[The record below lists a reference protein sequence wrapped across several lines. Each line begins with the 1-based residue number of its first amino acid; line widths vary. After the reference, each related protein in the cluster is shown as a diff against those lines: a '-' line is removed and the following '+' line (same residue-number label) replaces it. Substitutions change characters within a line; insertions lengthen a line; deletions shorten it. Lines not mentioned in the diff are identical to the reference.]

1 MLGDES
7 LGYLTVIW
15 DKYHE
20 IFRLFIQYRK
30 SKYNCQYH
38 GSGDTFHT
46 FRLEVYH
53 QQQSV
58 TDNVHWKRSEPQ
70 KKSPPDIDSYS
81 LKLM

>member
-15 DKYHE
+15 DKFHE

-38 GSGDTFHT
+38 GSGGTFHT

-58 TDNVHWKRSEPQ
+58 TDNQGRRNGFWIGWAE
-70 KKSPPDIDSYS
+70 IF
-81 LKLM
+81 L